1 MENLVV
7 NIQDA
12 SITKED
18 LSDLASLLD
27 STEGTELISINASNS
42 FNGMEDVII
51 ILSIG
56 GGVAIKQ
63 LGAIFIAWIN
73 KNKNKKIK
81 YKNFEASGYSS
92 DEFIKIVKELEGE

>member
-7 NIQDA
+7 NINGA

-18 LSDLASLLD
+18 LSELENLLD
-27 STEGTELISINASNS
+27 NTEGAELVSITSSNS

-63 LGAIFIAWIN
+63 LGAVFIAWIN
-73 KNKNKKIK
+73 RDKSNKIK

-92 DEFIKIVKELEGE
+92 DEIIKIVKELEGE

>member
-1 MENLVV
+1 MEKLVV
-7 NIQDA
+7 NIHGA
-12 SITKED
+12 NITKED
-18 LSDLASLLD
+18 LSELEGLLS
-27 STEGTELISINASNS
+27 STKGSELVSISSSSS

-63 LGAIFIAWIN
+63 LGAVFIAWIN
-73 KNKNKKIK
+73 KDKSNKIK

-92 DEFIKIVKELEGE
+92 DEIIKIVKELEGE